1 MTMRAGSLLAVII
14 LASLFALATIGFAGQ
29 YADQSKT
36 ADPSG
41 SSSPSPGASASAT
54 RVATFGGGCF
64 WCMEPPYDKLDGVI
78 STTSGYM
85 GGDTD
90 NPTYR
95 QVTRGGTG
103 HVEVVQVEYDPDVIG
118 FEELLDVYWV
128 NVDPLTD
135 NRQFCDAGESYR
147 PVIFAH
153 GEHQRALA
161 EASKQ
166 AVIDSG
172 RFDQPVIVPIE
183 DAKAFWPAEDYHQDY
198 YQKNAA
204 SYKYYR
210 WSCGRDQRLEQLWG
224 DPPPDNPDS

>member
-1 MTMRAGSLLAVII
+1 MSSGRRIRLTAALFASLALIASLAV
-14 LASLFALATIGFAGQ
+14 
-29 YADQSKT
+29 ADDGV
-36 ADPSG
+36 A
-41 SSSPSPGASASAT
+41 AET

-85 GGDTD
+85 GGDVA
-90 NPTYR
+90 NPTYE

-118 FEELLDVYWV
+118 FEELLDTYWV
-128 NVDPLTD
+128 NIDPLTD
-135 NRQFCDAGESYR
+135 NRQFCDAGKSYR
-147 PVIFAH
+147 PVIFVH
-153 GEHQRALA
+153 SERQRELA

-166 AVIDSG
+166 GLIDSG

-183 DAKAFWPAEDYHQDY
+183 NATAFWPAEDYHQDY
-198 YQKNAA
+198 YRKSSL

-210 WSCGRDQRLEQLWG
+210 WSCGRDRRLEQLWG
-224 DPPPDNPDS
+224 DPPPDAPDS

>member
-1 MTMRAGSLLAVII
+1 MSNGRRFRLTAV
-14 LASLFALATIGFAGQ
+14 LFASLVSIASLAA
-29 YADQSKT
+29 ADDQVES
-36 ADPSG
+36 D
-41 SSSPSPGASASAT
+41 T
-54 RVATFGGGCF
+54 RVATLGGGCF
-64 WCMEPPYDKLDGVI
+64 WCMEPPYDRLDGVI

-85 GGDTD
+85 GGDVD
-90 NPTYR
+90 NPTYE

-103 HVEVVQVEYDPDVIG
+103 HVEVVQVEYDPDTVS
-118 FEELLDVYWV
+118 FEQLLDTYWV

-153 GEHQRALA
+153 TDRQREAA

-172 RFDQPVIVPIE
+172 RFDRPVIVPIE
-183 DAKAFWPAEDYHQDY
+183 DARTFWPAEDYHQDY
-198 YQKNAA
+198 YQKSTA

-210 WSCGRDQRLEQLWG
+210 WRCGRDQRLQELWG
-224 DPPPDNPDS
+224 DPPPENPDA

>member
-1 MTMRAGSLLAVII
+1 MRCGGRRFLA
-14 LASLFALATIGFAGQ
+14 AALFSALAALAAAAC
-29 YADQSKT
+29 ADQT
-36 ADPSG
+36 G
-41 SSSPSPGASASAT
+41 SSDQGAAPGDT
-54 RVATFGGGCF
+54 KVATFGGGCF

-85 GGDTD
+85 GGDVD
-90 NPTYR
+90 NPTYE

-103 HVEVVQVEYDPDVIG
+103 HVEVVQVEYDPEIVG
-118 FEELLDVYWV
+118 FEELLDTYWV

-135 NRQFCDAGESYR
+135 NRQFCDSGESYR

-153 GEHQRALA
+153 SDRQRELA

-183 DAKAFWPAEDYHQDY
+183 DAKEFWPAEGYHQDY
-198 YQKNAA
+198 YQKSSV

-224 DPPPDNPDS
+224 DPPPADPDA